1 MKNEPMI
8 FGWKCLRKK
17 KNKISFKEEFSM
29 IKDKK
34 ISILKQMGFV
44 PVNGEEDLYKNDIQY
59 QGKVVNT
66 VTVDFNKVKSGEIDW
81 GQVHSIG
88 RKTSSI
94 LSKNEFFVQLYWFI
108 YLIQSGYPSQNI
120 SIEEKVQ
127 LGRKTG
133 YIDLVVFDRSNKP
146 FLVLDAKTPGDEYD
160 NNRKLLS
167 KSEGQIA
174 SYFAYSNNLKF
185 VGVITAQFSS
195 KFIAP
200 TSFIVSTD
208 QWKAVGSVEEY
219 HNNNSSVSLDNAFLI
234 SPQVT
239 PYSSKNILLKP
250 QDLIDLTESSSS
262 KMFHD
267 FLTILRKHGISD
279 KTNAFNKV
287 LNLFIA
293 KIVDEFNTPDN
304 EYLKFQV
311 YSDES
316 LEDLNSRIESLYAQG
331 LRNFIKISIDTDMDL
346 SKIKELIQSSDMENA
361 KELWHSVEHLQSKTN
376 SNFQFKDV
384 YDDQTYQD
392 NLRILKEL
400 VNLIAPYKLKY
411 AKKQQFLGDF
421 FENILSSGFKQEAG
435 QFFTPIPLAT
445 FMVSSLPL
453 RQKLKSILQDTSSYN
468 SSRQLLPRMID
479 FACGSGH
486 FLTEY
491 MNQMQLIIKN
501 TNRSAL
507 SQLNK
512 RHFEQFINDP
522 FEWSKDY
529 VYGLDIDYRL
539 VKTSKVSSFLNGD
552 GDAIIRRANGLDSFT
567 SKNFAG
573 ILHLDT
579 YSKSN
584 QQFDVLIANPPYH
597 VDEFKSELPHLKQD
611 FSLGKYVTDS
621 SSEIEAFFIERASQ
635 LLKPSGYM
643 AIVLPSAI
651 LNTENKIYVAARK
664 LLLKKFKVVGI
675 MKNPNKA
682 TFSATKVETVT
693 IFAQRRNDNEIE
705 LLENKLLKILNSGN
719 IQDVALNH
727 QENYLTKYLHDVF
740 GPDFSLADYN
750 DLLNGNYKG
759 ENINAKDY
767 SKQVKKSNM
776 SKNDYILQKE
786 LQRLLLYCIS
796 DNQSVIIQTPSNSM
810 TDSLELLGYK
820 FSGRRGHEGIHP
832 RIKHYSIEDLTLLYG
847 NKGTYLNQVI
857 RAAFEGK
864 AESIQPEESTK
875 PYYRIKNL
883 QELIDFNVK
892 NNDYKVMISRA
903 LTGRINDFGSKDTIF
918 LSDEADLENGTSISS
933 TEIQPGR
940 FPVIAGGREPAYYCD
955 QFNREGDVITI
966 SQSGA
971 YAGYISY
978 HHGPI
983 FASDCFTIKA
993 KQNSHYTTKDLY
1005 YLLKSKQEQI
1015 YAFATGSIQKHVY
1028 SKNMERFR
1036 IPDYKKEPQKVLN
1049 TISSL
1054 KEKMNLQLK
1063 ASDTINEL
1071 QVELN
1076 QLSDQLIDKENKT
1089 FSLSSLENE
1098 NILYIKGGKRIP
1110 KDRDY
1115 APFRTNHIYPGVA
1128 NFTNNTIDLVHSK
1141 TIDDPTFETIKRY
1154 QLHPNDVFISAAGTI
1169 GKVGMLP
1176 KIDKDITVSL
1186 TENAHKIVVT
1196 DDHKVKPKYLMYILS
1211 SNRIQDAINK
1221 TVTKTGTPKLSISSL
1236 GSIRI
1241 PLPSVD
1247 IQNDFINKCDTLKH
1261 EIDSQLKLLN

>member
-1 MKNEPMI
+1 M
-8 FGWKCLRKK
+8 R
-17 KNKISFKEEFSM
+17 
-29 IKDKK
+29 KDKK

-66 VTVDFNKVKSGEIDW
+66 VTVDFNKIKSGEIDW
-81 GQVHSIG
+81 GQVRSIG
-88 RKTSSI
+88 RKTSSR
-94 LSKNEFFVQLYWFI
+94 LTKKEFFVQLYWFI
-108 YLIQSGYPSQNI
+108 YLIQSGYPTQNI

-127 LGRKTG
+127 LGRKIG
-133 YIDLVVFDRSNKP
+133 YIDLVVFDKNNKP
-146 FLVLDAKTPGDEYD
+146 FLVLDAKTPGEEYD
-160 NNRKLLS
+160 KNRKLLS

-195 KFIAP
+195 KFVNP
-200 TSFIVSTD
+200 SSFIVSTK
-208 QWKAVGSVEEY
+208 QWKDVGSVEEY
-219 HNNNSSVSLDNAFLI
+219 HNNNSSASLDNAFAI
-234 SPQVT
+234 SPHLT

-311 YSDES
+311 HSDEP
-316 LEDLNSRIESLYAQG
+316 LEELNARIESLYAQG
-331 LRNFIKISIDTDMDL
+331 LRNFIKINIDTDMDL
-346 SKIKELIQSSDMENA
+346 RNIKKLIQSSDMENS
-361 KELWHSVEHLQSKTN
+361 KELWNAIEHLQSKTN
-376 SNFQFKDV
+376 ANFQFKDV

-392 NLRILKEL
+392 NLQILKEL
-400 VNLIAPYKLKY
+400 VSLIAPYKLKY

-421 FENILSSGFKQEAG
+421 FENILSNGFKQESG
-435 QFFTPIPLAT
+435 QYFTPIPLAT
-445 FMVSSLPL
+445 FMVNSLPL
-453 RQKLKSILQDTSSYN
+453 RQKLKSILQDTSAYN
-468 SSRQLLPRMID
+468 NSRQLLPRMID

-501 TNRSAL
+501 TDQSSL

-567 SKNFAG
+567 SKDFAG
-573 ILHLDT
+573 VLHLDT
-579 YSKSN
+579 YSKNN
-584 QQFDVLIANPPYH
+584 QKFDVLIANPPYH
-597 VDEFKSELPHLKQD
+597 VDEFKSELPHLTQD
-611 FSLGKYVTDS
+611 FSLARYITDS
-621 SSEIEAFFIERASQ
+621 SSEIEALFIERASQ
-635 LLKPSGYM
+635 LLKPNGYM
-643 AIVLPSAI
+643 AIILPSSI
-651 LNTENKIYVAARK
+651 LNTHSKIYVAARK

-675 MKNPNKA
+675 MINPNKA

-693 IFAQRRNDNEIE
+693 IFAQRRDDNEVE
-705 LLENKLLKILNSGN
+705 LLENKISKVLNSSN
-719 IQDVALNH
+719 IQDVTLNN
-727 QENYLTKYLHDVF
+727 QEHYLTKYLQNVF
-740 GPDFSLADYN
+740 GSDFSLADYN
-750 DLLNGNYKG
+750 DLLKGNYKG
-759 ENINAKDY
+759 NNINAKDY
-767 SKQVKKSNM
+767 SKLVKKSKLSTNE
-776 SKNDYILQKE
+776 YILKE
-786 LQRLLLYCIS
+786 EIQRLLLYCAS
-796 DNQSVIIQTPSNSM
+796 DNQAVIIQAPDNKQETA
-810 TDSLELLGYK
+810 LELLGYQ

-847 NKGTYLNQVI
+847 HKGTYLNQLI
-857 RAAFEGK
+857 KAAFEGK
-864 AESIQPEESTK
+864 AESIQPEEATK

-883 QELIDFNVK
+883 QELTDFNIK
-892 NNDYKVMISRA
+892 NNDCKVMVSQA
-903 LTGRINDFGSKDTIF
+903 LTGRINDFGDKNTIF
-918 LSDEADLENGTSISS
+918 LSDEADLENGTSTSAA
-933 TEIQPGR
+933 EIQPGN

-978 HHGPI
+978 HRGPI

-993 KQNSHYTTKDLY
+993 KPSSSYTTKDLY
-1005 YLLKSKQEQI
+1005 YLLKDKQEQI
-1015 YAFATGSIQKHVY
+1015 YAFATGSVQKHVY
-1028 SKNMERFR
+1028 SKDMERFR
-1036 IPDYKKEPQKVLN
+1036 IPDYEKNPQEVHKL
-1049 TISSL
+1049 IASL
-1054 KEKMNLQLK
+1054 QEKMNLQLE
-1063 ASDTINEL
+1063 ASDTINKL
-1071 QVELN
+1071 QVKLN
-1076 QLSDQLIDKENKT
+1076 QVIDQFIYKENKT
-1089 FSLSSLENE
+1089 HPLSELENE
-1098 NILYIKGGKRIP
+1098 NILAIKGGKRIP

-1141 TIDDPTFETIKRY
+1141 TIDDPTFEIIKKY

-1169 GKVGMLP
+1169 GKVGMMP

-1196 DDHKVKPKYLMYILS
+1196 DEHKVKPKYLMYILS

-1236 GSIRI
+1236 GSVRI
-1241 PLPSVD
+1241 PLPSLD
-1247 IQNDFINKCDTLKH
+1247 IQNDFINKCNILKH
-1261 EIDSQLKLLN
+1261 KIDSQLQLLN